1 MKNDEQKISKK
12 RNVRSNFVVVIE
24 FINNINMLCSAMHRS
39 SPLPTIHMCDH
50 ITGRKLEMGIQSHL
64 AQYFIGSMIKKNE
77 EILRSNN
84 RSDFVRCCFCQFF
97 AAPCTSTSMSEQT
110 TPILREQNAIE

>member
-1 MKNDEQKISKK
+1 MFGN
-12 RNVRSNFVVVIE
+12 
-24 FINNINMLCSAMHRS
+24 A
-39 SPLPTIHMCDH
+39 PLFPPPTIHMCDH

-84 RSDFVRCCFCQFF
+84 RSDFVRCCFCQIF